1 MQTAILEQQGQRT
14 LIRLARPR
22 RFGSLFL
29 PLRRGYLFIMPAI
42 LVAAALPCWALGTDL
57 SFISGAVVVALVSLF
72 LLFDLLGRRAPLRV
86 STVFAITL
94 GLAYGLGTANTWFT
108 LPRGSEELGEFLSIS
123 TPDLA
128 YAIASVL
135 ISMALLLCLGELYE
149 RPIFGQDFDLRF
161 NNRALVFLTIGTASL
176 AGSFARGSTGF
187 QGAAAGEGGD
197 IGHLG
202 YIASLAEWLSGPLLA
217 LSVCVAVNIRERFTR
232 NYARIL
238 SVLIFFM
245 LFPQGRRVM
254 IYSVVL
260 ALLGLRLGRYRIP
273 YSPLKK
279 AVLLGVLGLVVYLAT
294 VGFFYL
300 RIAGYG
306 LLRPTLPQRIGAAIR
321 LFEEKDYSEISR
333 QFSENV
339 QRRTF
344 ILGFLAQI
352 EGYTRT
358 MPPAHGEDFTAQFQL
373 ALPSLLYADKDLFF
387 TEEQLAN
394 RVFGTS
400 YTDEANSIYSAGAVD
415 FGLWGVLFYPILAV
429 VFFRIA
435 FEVIS
440 EAMPVFASC
449 FITLA
454 SFSTIL
460 QPENTLTAYFVIVRN
475 GILFGGVVWFI
486 MSLPE
491 FRVKN
496 VGL

>member
-1 MQTAILEQQGQRT
+1 MQTAILEQRGQKT

-29 PLRRGYLFIMPAI
+29 PLRRSYLFIMPAI

-57 SFISGAVVVALVSLF
+57 SLIFGAVVVALVSLF

-86 STVFAITL
+86 STAFAITL

-108 LPRGSEELGEFLSIS
+108 LPRGDEALGDFLHIS
-123 TPDLA
+123 TPDLTFA
-128 YAIASVL
+128 MGSVL
-135 ISMALLLCLGELYE
+135 FSMAILLALGELYE
-149 RPIFGQDFDLRF
+149 RPIFGQDFDLKF
-161 NNRALVFLTIGTASL
+161 NNRALVFLTLGTAAL

-187 QGAAAGEGGD
+187 QGVAAGEGSD
-197 IGHLG
+197 FGHLG

-217 LSVCVAVNIRERFTR
+217 LCVCVSVNIRERFTR

-238 SVLIFFM
+238 SVLVFLMI
-245 LFPQGRRVM
+245 FPQGRRVM
-254 IYSVVL
+254 IYSLVL

-279 AVLLGVLGLVVYLAT
+279 TVLLAILAFVVYLAT
-294 VGFFYL
+294 IGFFYL

-306 LLRPTLPQRIGAAIR
+306 LLRPTLPQRLGAAVR
-321 LFEEKDYSEISR
+321 LFEEKDYAEIKK
-333 QFSENV
+333 QFADNV

-344 ILGFLAQI
+344 VLGFLAQV
-352 EGYTRT
+352 EGYSRT
-358 MPPAHGEDFTAQFQL
+358 MSPAHGEDFTAQFQL
-373 ALPSLLYADKDLFF
+373 ALPSLLYGDKDLFF

-415 FGLWGVLFYPILAV
+415 FGLWGVLFYPVLAV
-429 VFFRIA
+429 IFFRVA

-454 SFSTIL
+454 SFATIL